1 MSLSAGHGWSRLGDE
16 VAREGDEPVG
26 VAVEEGLP
34 VAAPLHPHLGRGRHL
49 HDVHKMLR
57 NFDPPPSPRNLPYYR
72 DRLKGVAV
80 C

>member
-16 VAREGDEPVG
+16 VAGEGDEPVG

-34 VAAPLHPHLGRGRHL
+34 VAAPLHPHLGRERYITSI
-49 HDVHKMLR
+49 K
-57 NFDPPPSPRNLPYYR
+57 
-72 DRLKGVAV
+72 

>member
-34 VAAPLHPHLGRGRHL
+34 VAAPLHPHLGRGRE
-49 HDVHKMLR
+49 MLT
-57 NFDPPPSPRNLPYYR
+57 
-72 DRLKGVAV
+72 
-80 C
+80 